1 MLYSKPVTEI
11 IQKRFSCRTY
21 IDKPIAE
28 EDRECLSDYLS
39 AIGAGPFGA
48 AVRLKLIA
56 ATDQD
61 RKALKGLGTYG
72 FIKGATGFI
81 VGAVGPSRKNLED
94 FGYMMESVIL
104 FATDMGLGT
113 CWLGGSF
120 TRSSFAKKIS
130 ATANEL
136 VPAVTSV
143 GYILKKEQSG
153 VTVRQI
159 VGGHNRQ
166 PWGNLF
172 FREKYGI
179 PLLPDEAG
187 PYAVP
192 LEMVRIAPS
201 ATNKQPWRIIKD
213 GYYWHFYMQRTRGYG
228 NTLTF
233 KLLNIADLQRVDMGI
248 AMCHFEMTAGELG
261 LKGRWD
267 IKEPKIEKPGS
278 LCEYTASWIGDFL

>member
-21 IDKPIAE
+21 IDKPITE
-28 EDRECLSDYLS
+28 EDQERLSDFLS
-39 AIGAGPFGA
+39 AIGRGPFGA
-48 AVRLKLIA
+48 MVRFKLIA

-81 VGAVGPSRKNLED
+81 VGAVGPSSKNLED
-94 FGYMMESVIL
+94 FGYTMERAIL

-130 ATANEL
+130 ATADEL
-136 VPAVTSV
+136 VPAVASV
-143 GYILKKEQSG
+143 GYILKKEQAG
-153 VTVRQI
+153 VTIRQL
-159 VGGHNRQ
+159 VGGHNRK
-166 PWGNLF
+166 PWENLF
-172 FREKYGI
+172 FREKFGV
-179 PLLPDEAG
+179 PLSSDDAG

-201 ATNKQPWRIIKD
+201 ASNKQPWRIIKEED
-213 GYYWHFYMQRTRGYG
+213 SWHFYMQRTKGYG
-228 NTLTF
+228 NSLTF

-248 AMCHFEMTAGELG
+248 AMCHFELSARELG
-261 LKGRWD
+261 SKGRWE
-267 IKEPKIEKPGS
+267 ISEPKIEKPDA
-278 LCEYTASWIGDFL
+278 LCEYTASWIGEA

>member
-11 IQKRFSCRTY
+11 IEKRFSCRTY

-28 EDRECLSDYLS
+28 EDRERLSDYLS

-48 AVRLKLIA
+48 AVRFRLVA

-81 VGAVGPSRKNLED
+81 VGAAGPSRKNLED

-113 CWLGGSF
+113 CWLGGTF

-130 ATANEL
+130 ATVEEL

-143 GYILKKEQSG
+143 GYILKKEQSD

-172 FREKYGI
+172 FREKFGI
-179 PLLPDEAG
+179 PLSPDEAG
-187 PYAVP
+187 SYAAP
-192 LEMVRIAPS
+192 LEMVRIGPS

-213 GYYWHFYMQRTRGYG
+213 GDSWHFYMQRTRGYG
-228 NTLTF
+228 DTLTF

-248 AMCHFEMTAGELG
+248 AMCHFEMAAGELG

-267 IKEPKIEKPGS
+267 IKEPKIEKPAS
-278 LCEYTASWIGDFL
+278 LCEYSASWIGNFL